1 MSATFAAMQVIRYAR
16 TRHLTMTQVSRF
28 VYLLHTAP
36 VLRRRRPLLR
46 NVQQP
51 PNDAAPNLNMG
62 GRTFGDQTSG
72 GPMIE
77 HIRIIW
83 ALIRFW
89 IL

>member
-1 MSATFAAMQVIRYAR
+1 MPHRPPGLVGFCLAAHRAHFPQG
-16 TRHLTMTQVSRF
+16 H
-28 VYLLHTAP
+28 
-36 VLRRRRPLLR
+36 LLR
-46 NVQQP
+46 MVQQP
-51 PNDAAPNLNMG
+51 PDDAAPNPNTG